1 MKQTIV
7 LSATI
12 ISLLFSS
19 CGKEGPQGIP
29 GPLGTAGAQGAPG
42 AVGPAGQDGSIIY
55 SGVGAPATSLGK
67 NGDYYLDDN
76 TGNLYGPK
84 TASGWGTPLSLK
96 GSGSSQGPAGPQGP
110 QGPQG
115 PPGPQGPQGPPGS
128 QGPQGPAGAAGT
140 PGSKIYSGTG
150 APAASLGNNGDFYL
164 DKQTYLLYG
173 PKTNNAWGTPILLQ
187 GAQGIQG
194 PQGPAGVPG
203 SQIYSGNGAPSANI
217 GNTGDYYLDKST
229 GNFYGPKT
237 TSGWGNPIS
246 LKGANGAQGPPGPQ
260 GPQGSQGSQGA
271 AGTPGS
277 QIYSGAGAPP
287 STTGIVG
294 DYYIDTN
301 HAIIYGPKTAA
312 GWPATGLSLQV
323 NNVITYEFDNHVQNN
338 LPYSWQVYLSQL
350 QASIWLPYNN
360 AAAQTTGFTIPQAIV
375 DHGIVLCYIRY
386 FRSIASDTA
395 TSAGMTPW
403 MELPYSISTNVGN
416 GVSSVYTLSTDVD
429 ANGFRIIVNS
439 IQNSFSNFTGAF
451 IPSQIRV
458 VLIPSGQSTVITSDN
473 PSLKA
478 IPVENLMNLSGGN
491 DQIITIGN

>member
-1 MKQTIV
+1 MKQNIV

-12 ISLLFSS
+12 VSLLFFS

-29 GPLGTAGAQGAPG
+29 GPQGTTGAQGAPG

-55 SGVGAPATSLGK
+55 SGNGAPASSVGK

-84 TASGWGTPLSLK
+84 TASGWGTPVPLR
-96 GSGSSQGPAGPQGP
+96 GSGSTQGPAGPAGPQGP
-110 QGPQG
+110 QGV
-115 PPGPQGPQGPPGS
+115 
-128 QGPQGPAGAAGT
+128 AGT

-164 DKQTYLLYG
+164 DKQSYLLYG

-194 PQGPAGVPG
+194 PQGPAGIPG
-203 SQIYSGNGAPSANI
+203 SQILSGNGAPSASI
-217 GNTGDYYLDKST
+217 GSTGDYYLDKST
-229 GNFYGPKT
+229 GNLYGPKT
-237 TSGWGNPIS
+237 AGGWGNPVS
-246 LKGANGAQGPPGPQ
+246 LKGANGAQGPAGPA
-260 GPQGSQGSQGA
+260 GPQGSQGA

-277 QIYSGAGAPP
+277 QIYSGSTAPP
-287 STTGIVG
+287 SNIGIAG
-294 DYYIDTN
+294 DYYIDTI
-301 HAIIYGPKTAA
+301 HAVIYGPKTAS

-323 NNVITYEFDNHVQNN
+323 NDVITYEFDNHVRNS
-338 LPYSWQVYLSQL
+338 LPYSWQGYLNQQ

-360 AAAQTTGFTIPQAIV
+360 ATAQTAGFTIPQAIV

-386 FRSIASDTA
+386 FLSVASDTA
-395 TSAGMTPW
+395 TSAGMTSW

-416 GVSSVYTLSTDVD
+416 GVSSVYTLSTYVDV
-429 ANGFRIIVNS
+429 NGFRIIVNS

-458 VLIPSGQSTVITSDN
+458 VLIPPGQSTVITRTN
-473 PSLKA
+473 PSLNT
-478 IPVENLMNLSGGN
+478 IPAEYNFNL
-491 DQIITIGN
+491 IGRN

>member
-1 MKQTIV
+1 MKQNIV

-12 ISLLFSS
+12 ISILFLS
-19 CGKEGPQGIP
+19 CAKEGPQGIP
-29 GPLGTAGAQGAPG
+29 GPQGNAGAQGASG
-42 AVGPAGQDGSIIY
+42 AVGPAGQDGSTIY
-55 SGVGAPATSLGK
+55 SGNGAPATSVGK

-96 GSGSSQGPAGPQGP
+96 GSGSTQGPA
-110 QGPQG
+110 
-115 PPGPQGPQGPPGS
+115 
-128 QGPQGPAGAAGT
+128 GPQGPAGAAGT

-150 APAASLGNNGDFYL
+150 APGASLGNNGDFYL
-164 DKQTYLLYG
+164 DRQGYLLYG

-203 SQIYSGNGAPSANI
+203 SQVFSGNGAPSPSI

-237 TSGWGNPIS
+237 TNGWGNPIS
-246 LKGANGAQGPPGPQ
+246 LKGANGAQGPAGPQ
-260 GPQGSQGSQGA
+260 GPQGSQGAQGA
-271 AGTPGS
+271 AGKSGS

-287 STTGIVG
+287 STTGVAG
-294 DYYIDTN
+294 DYYIDTI

-312 GWPATGLSLQV
+312 GWPSTGLSLQV
-323 NNVITYEFDNHVQNN
+323 NNVITYEFDNHVKNN
-338 LPYSWQVYLSQL
+338 LPYSWQGYLSQQ
-350 QASIWLPYNN
+350 QATIWLPYNN
-360 AAAQTTGFTIPQAIV
+360 ANAQTTGFTIPQAIV
-375 DHGIVLCYIRY
+375 DNGIVLCYIRY
-386 FRSIASDTA
+386 FKSIASDTA

-458 VLIPSGQSTVITSDN
+458 VLIPSGQSTVITGAD
-473 PSLKA
+473 PSLKI
-478 IPVENLMNLSGGN
+478 IPVENRLNSTGGN
-491 DQIITIGN
+491 DTFINIGN

>member
-1 MKQTIV
+1 MKQNIV

-12 ISLLFSS
+12 ISLLFFS

-29 GPLGTAGAQGAPG
+29 GPQGSAGAQGASG

-55 SGVGAPATSLGK
+55 SGKGAPASSVGK

-96 GSGSSQGPAGPQGP
+96 SSGSTQGPAGPQGP

-115 PPGPQGPQGPPGS
+115 V
-128 QGPQGPAGAAGT
+128 AGT
-140 PGSKIYSGTG
+140 PGSQIYSGSG

-164 DKQTYLLYG
+164 DKQGYLLYG
-173 PKTNNAWGTPILLQ
+173 PKTNNTWGSPILLQ

-203 SQIYSGNGAPSANI
+203 SQIFSGNGAPSSTI

-237 TSGWGNPIS
+237 TSGWGSPIP
-246 LKGANGAQGPPGPQ
+246 LKGANGAQGPAGPQ
-260 GPQGSQGSQGA
+260 GPQGSQGAQGA

-277 QIYSGAGAPP
+277 QIYSGSTAPP
-287 STTGIVG
+287 SNIGIAG
-294 DYYIDTN
+294 DYYIDTI
-301 HAIIYGPKTAA
+301 HAIIYGPKTTG

-323 NNVITYEFDNHVQNN
+323 NNVITYEFDNHVKNS
-338 LPYSWQVYLSQL
+338 LPYSWQVYQNQQ
-350 QASIWLPYNN
+350 QATIWLPYNN
-360 AAAQTTGFTIPQAIV
+360 ATAQTTGFTIPQAIV

-386 FRSIASDTA
+386 FISIASDTA

-416 GVSSVYTLSTDVD
+416 GVSSAYTLSTQVD

-458 VLIPSGQSTVITSDN
+458 VLIPSGQSTVITRAN

-478 IPVENLMNLSGGN
+478 IPVENLLNLAGGN
-491 DQIITIGN
+491 DLLINIGN

>member
-1 MKQTIV
+1 MKQNIV

-12 ISLLFSS
+12 ISLLFFS

-29 GPLGTAGAQGAPG
+29 GPQGNAG

-55 SGVGAPATSLGK
+55 SGKGAPATSVGK

-76 TGNLYGPK
+76 TGDLYGPK
-84 TASGWGTPLSLK
+84 TAGGWGTPLALK
-96 GSGSSQGPAGPQGP
+96 GSGSTQGPA
-110 QGPQG
+110 
-115 PPGPQGPQGPPGS
+115 GPQGPQGPPGS
-128 QGPQGPAGAAGT
+128 QGPQGPSGAAGT
-140 PGSKIYSGTG
+140 PGSQIYSGTG
-150 APAASLGNNGDFYL
+150 APGASLGHNGDFYL
-164 DKQTYLLYG
+164 DKQGYLLYG

-203 SQIYSGNGAPSANI
+203 SQIFSGNGAPSANI

-229 GNFYGPKT
+229 GNFYGPKS
-237 TSGWGNPIS
+237 TSGWGSPVS
-246 LKGANGAQGPPGPQ
+246 LKGANGAQGPA
-260 GPQGSQGSQGA
+260 GPQGSPGA

-277 QIYSGAGAPP
+277 QIYSGPTAPP
-287 STTGIVG
+287 ANIGIAG

-312 GWPATGLSLQV
+312 GWPSTGLSLQV
-323 NNVITYEFDNHVQNN
+323 NNVITYEFDNHVKNN
-338 LPYSWQVYLSQL
+338 LPYSWQVYMSQL

-360 AAAQTTGFTIPQAIV
+360 ATAQTTGFTIPQAIV

-386 FRSIASDTA
+386 FKSVASDTA

-458 VLIPSGQSTVITSDN
+458 VLIPSGQSTVITRAN
-473 PSLKA
+473 PSLRA
-478 IPVENLMNLSGGN
+478 IPADNLLNAAGGN
-491 DQIITIGN
+491 DPFITIGN